1 MRLGVFGGG
10 WWEDACRSFGYQTV
24 NLPQP
29 RNAGGNSHAADLAS
43 RLAAGSEAKSILG
56 DPETGF
62 VDLMLDNGG
71 AGLTMLPPTPA
82 GQTELVHEH
91 AGRPLV
97 SHFIDPMVT
106 VFQGL
111 DWGIAWASLQSTT
124 WGKGVWDRAQ
134 VHELQQFGVPNVFP
148 LRMAAPV
155 RAYNT
160 DPLDPAKCK
169 PVVSFV
175 GAQNTSFFAQ
185 GSGVPAGNLFP
196 GVLAA
201 AVHGDLPE
209 RTFFDIYH
217 SMYGLGV
224 PILRDDSLA
233 TAAQKALAYYQAK
246 LFYNA
251 SLCIR
256 NRDRFVIFLKKHL
269 GEAFELIGKRWDTT
283 YGLPCGPPIPTDDE
297 YFQHFREVAIN
308 LNLVNGNAETGVN
321 MRHFEVTAAGGFL
334 MCYDQPEIHDCFEV
348 GKECVVFD
356 SEVDLL
362 EKVKYYLHRPEERV
376 AIAHAGQRRTLSQ
389 HLYSHRL
396 QEILTAFGVR
406 PMPVDFSSAHWC
418 DDLRKLVPSPDVV
431 LDCGA
436 NTGQTASGLRQLYPG
451 AEIYSFEPVGKVFDE
466 LKKTC
471 EPLNVHPINKA
482 VADEDGTT
490 TINLTTSPEANS
502 LLEFQEGNPCQQWTR
517 VVGTENIVVC
527 TIDQWCQE
535 SGINRTRVDVIKLD
549 VQGAELK
556 ALAGAKEV
564 LKTAKAVYA
573 EVAFVPIY
581 KNIPLVADI
590 DRFMADSG
598 FRRHAA
604 YPSDQPHHWGD
615 ALYVRSEEPA

>member
-1 MRLGVFGGG
+1 MRFGVFGGG
-10 WWEDACRSFGYQTV
+10 WWEDACRSFGYQAV
-24 NLPQP
+24 ALPRP
-29 RNAGGNSHAADLAS
+29 RTSSGNSHAADLAS
-43 RLAAGSEAKSILG
+43 RVAAGSDARSILTA
-56 DPETGF
+56 PETGF
-62 VDLMLDNGG
+62 VDLLLDNGG

-82 GQTELVHEH
+82 GHTELLHEH
-91 AGRPLV
+91 VTRPLI

-111 DWGIAWASLQSTT
+111 DWGIVWASLQSPT

-134 VHELQQFGVPNVFP
+134 VHELQQFGVPNVFG

-155 RAYNT
+155 RAYDT
-160 DPLDPAKCK
+160 QPLNPARCR

-175 GAQNTSFFAQ
+175 GAQNTSYFAQ
-185 GSGVPAGNLFP
+185 GAGVPAGNLFP

-201 AVHGDLPE
+201 AVHGDLPR

-217 SMYGLGV
+217 SMYGLGSPV
-224 PILRDDSLA
+224 TPEDTLA
-233 TAAQKALAYYQAK
+233 TAAQKTLAYYQAK

-269 GEAFELIGKRWDTT
+269 GDGFELIGRRWDTT
-283 YGLPCGPPIPTDDE
+283 YGLPCRPPIPTDDE

-348 GKECVVFD
+348 GKECVVFG

-362 EKVKYYLHRPEERV
+362 EKVKYYLHRPQERV
-376 AIAHAGQRRTLSQ
+376 AIAHAGQRRTLAQ

-396 QEILTAFGVR
+396 QEILRTFGIR
-406 PMPVDFSSAHWC
+406 PMPVAFSSAHWC
-418 DDLRKLVPSPDVV
+418 DDLQKLVPHPDVV

-436 NTGQTASGLRQLYPG
+436 NTGQTASGLRRLYPR

-466 LKKTC
+466 LKKNC
-471 EPLNVHPINKA
+471 APLNVHPVKKA
-482 VADEDGTT
+482 VADQDGTT

-502 LLEFQEGNPCQQWTR
+502 LFEFQEGNPCQQWTC
-517 VVGTENIVVC
+517 VVGKEEVEVC
-527 TIDQWCQE
+527 TIDQWCHD
-535 SGINRTRVDVIKLD
+535 SGINPGRVDVIKLD

-556 ALAGAKEV
+556 ALAGAREV

-581 KNIPLVADI
+581 KDIPLIADI

-598 FRRHAA
+598 FRRHAT
-604 YPSDQPHHWGD
+604 YPSDQPHNWGD
-615 ALYVRSEEPA
+615 ALYVRSEASR